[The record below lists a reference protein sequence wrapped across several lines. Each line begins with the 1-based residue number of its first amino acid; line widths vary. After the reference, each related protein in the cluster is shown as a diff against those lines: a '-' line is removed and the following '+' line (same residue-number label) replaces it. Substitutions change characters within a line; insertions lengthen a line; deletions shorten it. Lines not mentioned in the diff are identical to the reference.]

1 MFLAMSATD
10 FIQYTNYAFIGI
22 LVIGALMGL
31 WRGLFKSIYYLVVFV
46 GMALLAWFVL
56 SPLIID
62 SLLDWNLNITISGV
76 TITSIRASMPE
87 IMSLFNSDYASLM
100 VEGTETYT
108 LMMGLMTMIVRIVF
122 TISVIILTMTGLK
135 LIFAIIYKIIAPKNK
150 DKDGNPVKMSFGSR
164 MGGLVV
170 GAIHAFLLLLLL
182 AIPIS
187 GISEIG
193 SKVSEISQNNNNT
206 EEVEYK
212 VLTDGSRIILL
223 SNRENLASTNDTLK
237 TISPY
242 FSIYRSSVYGKVFSY
257 VKMNNRPLDEKL
269 FDTVLSVDYNNKK
282 ISLTNDIIVGIDI
295 YNTLNKEVDGKWSLE
310 AIVNIDETILNGAAQ
325 KLGDLGLINALVP
338 IAAEV
343 VLKTDAFKKQLGPTI
358 EEVNADKVI
367 QDLKAINLNDDIV
380 NLGLSLVSI
389 GKSGILE
396 ISKVN
401 KEDEEGHK
409 VTLVEVLNKLDS
421 KLIDEGFKKVGDVEI
436 FNVIGDIGL
445 KYLANAQFMNK
456 YLESAGMTSSDLNFE
471 GVSLSDNLANLGGVI
486 IAIQGLNMSDEDM
499 KKIDLSKYSEAQT
512 DKLVDSLYKLS
523 LLSKN
528 TELLAAVV
536 REEFFP
542 AEYKALLPRKEM
554 TAKDMKSVIKVAKVM
569 LTGENIASGNIT
581 IESLLNKDT
590 IDTIV
595 SEATNSE
602 YVAEIINGAGSILID
617 TLCESLHIEPEAIN
631 LEGVNWVEEL
641 EPLTEL
647 IDIAQ
652 EIGIDITKGTASNIK
667 IEDLTEEQIN
677 KFAVAVF
684 ESKVMS
690 QNTELI
696 LNMIKKNI
704 PESYSSLIPTKL
716 ASSDEFIGL
725 LKLAKTASKTMSG
738 GKIDL
743 TNLDTDD
750 IADAVSSLN
759 GEQIESLITGIIDS
773 TGLIDVSNLDL
784 PNIDTSTAEGIE
796 EVQKLLGAV
805 ETISSVSGVS
815 DLKDLAEDE
824 IENITSSKVATSVVV
839 ELLTQETQEGGSLSG
854 FITLDGISED
864 EWADSEEGSGE
875 LKKLMDATSV
885 LMDDKGEIDMSVDKI
900 SNLTDEDISTLT
912 DSKVITNSLS
922 ENLNDIIADEITST
936 FDQEKY
942 GYELNLGTV
951 EVKEGENAGEV
962 WAQEVTVIRD
972 VVEMSSNI
980 EETDLSDESTAQN
993 IGQLLDA
1000 GKDSQILGDSVV
1012 SIADSIL
1019 QDAYAGIDGYDAPTV
1034 DENTNFAE
1042 EFAILQALL
1051 AAQSSGE

>member
-1 MFLAMSATD
+1 MFLAMNATD

-170 GAIHAFLLLLLL
+170 GAVHAFLLLLLL

-282 ISLTNDIIVGIDI
+282 ISLTKDIIVGIDI

-310 AIVNIDETILNGAAQ
+310 AIVNIDEAILNGAAQ

-436 FNVIGDIGL
+436 FNVVGDIGL

-512 DKLVDSLYKLS
+512 DKLVDALYNLS

-569 LTGENIASGNIT
+569 LTGENIVSGNIT

-815 DLKDLAEDE
+815 DLKDLAEEE

-900 SNLTDEDISTLT
+900 SSLTDEDISTLT

-1034 DENTNFAE
+1034 DENTNFTE

>member
-10 FIQYTNYAFIGI
+10 FIQYTNYAFIAI
-22 LVIGALMGL
+22 LAIGALMGL

-108 LMMGLMTMIVRIVF
+108 LMMGLMTMIVRIIF

-170 GAIHAFLLLLLL
+170 GAIHAFVLLLLL

-310 AIVNIDETILNGAAQ
+310 AIVNIDEAILNGAAQ

-569 LTGENIASGNIT
+569 LTGENIVSGNIT

-1019 QDAYAGIDGYDAPTV
+1019 QDAYAGIDGYDAPAV

>member
-310 AIVNIDETILNGAAQ
+310 AIVNIDEAILNGAAQ